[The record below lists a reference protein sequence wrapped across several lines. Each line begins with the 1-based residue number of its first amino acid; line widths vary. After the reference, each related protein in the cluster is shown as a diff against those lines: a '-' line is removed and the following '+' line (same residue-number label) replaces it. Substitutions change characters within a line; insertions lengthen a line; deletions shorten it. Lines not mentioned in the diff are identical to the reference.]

1 MQEWAALAS
10 ESDELIGC
18 LTVGGAG
25 VGGAG
30 AAGE

>member
-18 LTVGGAG
+18 LAVGHAG

-30 AAGE
+30 E

>member
-1 MQEWAALAS
+1 MQEWAALVS
-10 ESDELIGC
+10 VFDELIGC

>member
-25 VGGAG
+25 
-30 AAGE
+30 E

>member
-10 ESDELIGC
+10 ESDEVIGC

-25 VGGAG
+25 
-30 AAGE
+30 E